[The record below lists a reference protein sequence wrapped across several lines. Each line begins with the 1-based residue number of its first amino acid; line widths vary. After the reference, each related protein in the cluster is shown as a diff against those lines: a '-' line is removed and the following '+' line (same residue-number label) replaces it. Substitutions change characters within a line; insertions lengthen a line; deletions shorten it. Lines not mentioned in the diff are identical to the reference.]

1 MAGVSLSPYAD
12 LLRLP
17 GVLRLVLVALVA
29 RIPHAASGVVVTLHV
44 VLTLDEGYGR
54 AGVVVAAVTIGSAIG
69 APWRGRR
76 VDTLGL
82 RRALAPSVAV
92 EAAVW
97 VVAPFLAYEALVVVA
112 FVGGLFLVPVFSVV
126 RQSLGV
132 LVPRAQQRTGY
143 ALDSVATE
151 LTFMLAPVLGVLV
164 ATQVSTTVAL
174 VGVGVS
180 TVAAG
185 ALLMWFDPP
194 TRTEQ
199 VRERAVAAGGA
210 RAVAAPDGAQGAAPL
225 AAAVAAVPVAAG
237 ATAGPTGAPEA
248 RTARVVT
255 PALLVVLAA
264 AVAVSFVLNA
274 TDVSI
279 VAALEGWG
287 HASWVGWV
295 VALWAGGS
303 LVGGLV
309 YGAGRR
315 TVQPLTLVLVLAL
328 LTLPAALAGTPLLLA
343 VAVVLAGLP
352 CAPALSSITAALV
365 RLAPE
370 ERRGEVMG
378 WQGTAM
384 TLGAAVGAPLCGWF
398 IDAHGAGAGFLTASV
413 LGVVLAGGGLVVLRL
428 ARDRSLRAAAQDEP
442 GDAPADPARDEV
454 GAGAPTSR

>member
-1 MAGVSLSPYAD
+1 MEHVSLRPYAD

-44 VLTLDEGYGR
+44 VLTLDEGYVH

-82 RRALAPSVAV
+82 RRALLPSVVV
-92 EAAVW
+92 ESAVW
-97 VVAPFLAYEALVVVA
+97 CVAPVLEYEALVAVA
-112 FVGGLFLVPVFSVV
+112 FVAGLFLVPVFSVV

-132 LVPRAQQRTGY
+132 LVPLAQQRTAY
-143 ALDSVATE
+143 ALDSVGTE
-151 LTFMLAPVLGVLV
+151 MTFMLAPVVGVLV
-164 ATQVSTTVAL
+164 ATEVSTTVAL

-185 ALLMWFDPP
+185 VLLMWFDPP
-194 TRTEQ
+194 TRTSQ
-199 VRERAVAAGGA
+199 VEDRAATRRAATGAGDVEAGA
-210 RAVAAPDGAQGAAPL
+210 RTVAPFP
-225 AAAVAAVPVAAG
+225 AAVTASVPGGV
-237 ATAGPTGAPEA
+237 
-248 RTARVVT
+248 RVVT
-255 PALLVVLAA
+255 PALVVVLAS
-264 AVAVSFVLNA
+264 AVAVSFVLNG

-287 HASWVGWV
+287 RESSVGWV

-303 LVGGLV
+303 LVGGLA
-309 YGAGRR
+309 YGAGRHA
-315 TVQPLTLVLVLAL
+315 VHPLALVLVLAL

-343 VAVVLAGLP
+343 VAVVLAGVP

-384 TLGAAVGAPLCGWF
+384 TLGAAIGAPLCGWF
-398 IDAHGAGAGFLTASV
+398 IDAHGAGAGFLTAGV
-413 LGVVLAGGGLVVLRL
+413 LGIVLAGGGLLVLRV
-428 ARDRSLRAAAQDEP
+428 ARDRSLPADAPISSTTASGIATPDAAA
-442 GDAPADPARDEV
+442 APDGTGVPMSAA
-454 GAGAPTSR
+454 S

>member
-1 MAGVSLSPYAD
+1 MRPVSLSPYAD

-29 RIPHAASGVVVTLHV
+29 RVPHAASGVVVTLHV
-44 VLTLDEGYGR
+44 VLTLGKGYGQ

-82 RRALAPSVAV
+82 RRALVPSVVV
-92 EAAVW
+92 ESAVW
-97 VVAPFLAYEALVVVA
+97 VVAPFLRYEALVVAA
-112 FVGGLFLVPVFSVV
+112 FVAGLFLVPVFSVV

-132 LVPRAQQRTGY
+132 LVPPVQQRTGY
-143 ALDSVATE
+143 ALDSVGTE
-151 LTFMLAPVLGVLV
+151 LTFMLAPVVGVLV

-174 VGVGVS
+174 VAVGVS

-185 ALLMWFDPP
+185 ALLIWFDPP
-194 TRTEQ
+194 TRTSQ
-199 VRERAVAAGGA
+199 VHARSSAAQP
-210 RAVAAPDGAQGAAPL
+210 VAPDPEAVLPL
-225 AAAVAAVPVAAG
+225 ANPVAAAAVPG
-237 ATAGPTGAPEA
+237 ATGF
-248 RTARVVT
+248 RVVT

-287 HASWVGWV
+287 RESSVGWV
-295 VALWAGGS
+295 IALWAGGS
-303 LVGGLV
+303 VVGGLV

-315 TVQPLTLVLVLAL
+315 AVHPLVLVLVLAL
-328 LTLPAALAGTPLLLA
+328 LTLPAAAAGTPLLLA
-343 VAVVLAGLP
+343 VAVVLAGVP

-398 IDAHGAGAGFLTASV
+398 IDRHGAGAGFLTASAI
-413 LGVVLAGGGLVVLRL
+413 GVVLAGGGLVVLRL
-428 ARDRSLRAAAQDEP
+428 ARDRSLRSASSDE
-442 GDAPADPARDEV
+442 PARDAVEAQV
-454 GAGAPTSR
+454 PVDARS

>member
-1 MAGVSLSPYAD
+1 MASVSLSPYVD

-29 RIPHAASGVVVTLHV
+29 RVPHAASGVVVTLHV
-44 VLTLDEGYGR
+44 VLTLDKGYGQ

-82 RRALAPSVAV
+82 RRALVPSVVV
-92 EAAVW
+92 ESAVW
-97 VVAPFLAYEALVVVA
+97 VVAPFLGYEALVVAA
-112 FVGGLFLVPVFSVV
+112 FVAGLFLVPVFSVV

-132 LVPRAQQRTGY
+132 LVPPAQQRTGF
-143 ALDSVATE
+143 ALDSVGTE
-151 LTFMLAPVLGVLV
+151 LTFMLAPVVGVLV

-174 VGVGVS
+174 VSVGVS

-185 ALLMWFDPP
+185 ALLIWFDPP
-194 TRTEQ
+194 TRTSQ
-199 VRERAVAAGGA
+199 VHA
-210 RAVAAPDGAQGAAPL
+210 RAAAAASVDAEGAVPL
-225 AAAVAAVPVAAG
+225 ATPVPAAAVPGAAVV
-237 ATAGPTGAPEA
+237 
-248 RTARVVT
+248 RVVT
-255 PALLVVLAA
+255 PALMVVLAA

-279 VAALEGWG
+279 VAALE
-287 HASWVGWV
+287 SWDRESSVGWV
-295 VALWAGGS
+295 IALWAGGS
-303 LVGGLV
+303 VVGGLA

-315 TVQPLTLVLVLAL
+315 AVHPLVLVLVLAL

-343 VAVVLAGLP
+343 AAVVLAGVP

-384 TLGAAVGAPLCGWF
+384 TVGAAVGAPLCGWF
-398 IDAHGAGAGFLTASV
+398 IDRHGAGAGFLTASV
-413 LGVVLAGGGLVVLRL
+413 LGVVLAGGGLLVLRL
-428 ARDRSLRAAAQDEP
+428 SRDRSLRSATVVAPDAADEAP
-442 GDAPADPARDEV
+442 VTVDAR
-454 GAGAPTSR
+454 G

>member
-1 MAGVSLSPYAD
+1 MERVSLAPYAD

-44 VLTLDEGYGR
+44 VLTLDEGYGH

-76 VDTLGL
+76 VDSLGM
-82 RRALAPSVAV
+82 RRALLPSVVV
-92 EAAVW
+92 ESAVW
-97 VVAPFLAYEALVVVA
+97 CVAPALAYEALVVVA

-132 LVPRAQQRTGY
+132 LVPAAQQRTAF
-143 ALDSVATE
+143 ALDSVGTE
-151 LTFMLAPVLGVLV
+151 MTFMLAPLIGVLV
-164 ATQVSTTVAL
+164 ATEVSTTVAL

-194 TRTEQ
+194 TRTSQ
-199 VRERAVAAGGA
+199 VQERAAGRQASSTAPEPGVAQS
-210 RAVAAPDGAQGAAPL
+210 AVPSLATVPAAAPG
-225 AAAVAAVPVAAG
+225 
-237 ATAGPTGAPEA
+237 
-248 RTARVVT
+248 TARVVRVVS
-255 PALLVVLAA
+255 PALIVVLAA
-264 AVAVSFVLNA
+264 AVAVSFVLNG

-287 HASWVGWV
+287 HESSVGWV

-303 LVGGLV
+303 LVGGLA

-315 TVQPLTLVLVLAL
+315 AVHPLALVLVLAL
-328 LTLPAALAGTPLLLA
+328 LTLPAALAGTPVLLA
-343 VAVVLAGLP
+343 VAVVIAGVP

-398 IDAHGAGAGFLTASV
+398 IDAHGAGAGFLTAGV
-413 LGVVLAGGGLVVLRL
+413 LGMVLAGGGLGVLRL
-428 ARDRSLRAAAQDEP
+428 ARGRSVSAARGSLAQSTVGPQEAPEAAELR
-442 GDAPADPARDEV
+442 
-454 GAGAPTSR
+454 PTSPG